1 MQWQANGAKARIA
14 ANDHQGDSIV
24 MAKHGKKYE
33 NALKLYDPTKVYP
46 IGEAADLLKKL
57 AYAKFNETVD
67 LDLRLGVDPRHA
79 DQQVRG
85 TVSLPHGTGKTV
97 RVAVFAKGDKATEAE
112 AAGAEIVGAE
122 DLVAKIQGG
131 FTDFDAAIAT
141 PDMMRE
147 VGKLG
152 KVLGPRGLMP
162 NPKTGTVTM
171 DVAKAV
177 EEIKGG
183 KVEFRVDKTAN
194 VHVPVGKIQFTAQQ
208 IAENAQT
215 LLDALQRAKPSAAKG
230 TYMRSICISSTM
242 SPGIRVSFSA
252 AKSTDKE

>member
-1 MQWQANGAKARIA
+1 MAR
-14 ANDHQGDSIV
+14 
-24 MAKHGKKYE
+24 HGKKYV
-33 NALKLYDPTKVYP
+33 NAVKSYDPAKQYA
-46 IGEAADLLKKL
+46 IAEAMQILKKL

-112 AAGAEIVGAE
+112 RAGAEHVGAE
-122 DLVAKIQGG
+122 ELVAKVAAG

-171 DVAKAV
+171 DVTKAI
-177 EEIKGG
+177 EEIK
-183 KVEFRVDKTAN
+183 
-194 VHVPVGKIQFTAQQ
+194 
-208 IAENAQT
+208 
-215 LLDALQRAKPSAAKG
+215 
-230 TYMRSICISSTM
+230 
-242 SPGIRVSFSA
+242 
-252 AKSTDKE
+252 